1 MTRTSGWL
9 ATLLLLAA
17 GASAADERDDAR
29 TWSVDPDVRVDIEII
44 AGDIEIEAWQ
54 RNEIRV
60 RAQGGGRASIGIEAS
75 PDWISIQ
82 APGPRGWLGGAG
94 EVDLRIEL
102 PEGSRVRAKSINGS
116 IDVKGVRGSVT
127 AHATNGDIEVE
138 GAPREATLETLSS
151 NIQLKGRAGRV
162 AARSV
167 SGSIQLE
174 GVSEEVEATTM
185 SGRIRVEGDDIERA
199 ELRSMAGDIEIEAS
213 LAPRARI
220 YAKTFS
226 GQVRLRLPEDTS
238 ARFDVETFSGGI
250 HSEFVGRIG
259 GDARGDDWSPHG
271 PGQRIRFVVGEGD
284 ARIAI
289 DSFSGGVRIER
300 DDGEARERRAE
311 RRERRLERLE
321 ERRERRQERAEEQAE
336 REAERAEKQAERE
349 AERAEERAERGR

>member
-9 ATLLLLAA
+9 AVLLLLAA

-60 RAQGGGRASIGIEAS
+60 RAQGGGRDSLGIEAS
-75 PDWISIQ
+75 PDWISIR

-185 SGRIRVEGDDIERA
+185 SGSIQVEAGTLRRVDLRTLSGSIE
-199 ELRSMAGDIEIEAS
+199 LEAS
-213 LAPRARI
+213 LAKDARVHLETHSGSLQLTLPRA
-220 YAKTFS
+220 
-226 GQVRLRLPEDTS
+226 TS
-238 ARFDVETFSGGI
+238 AHFDVQTFSGGI
-250 HSEFVGRIG
+250 DNEFEVRSRSRQLGGIGRRLDFQVGD
-259 GDARGDDWSPHG
+259 GDA
-271 PGQRIRFVVGEGD
+271 QIT
-284 ARIAI
+284 IK
-289 DSFSGGVRIER
+289 SFSGGVDI
-300 DDGEARERRAE
+300 
-311 RRERRLERLE
+311 
-321 ERRERRQERAEEQAE
+321 
-336 REAERAEKQAERE
+336 EAED
-349 AERAEERAERGR
+349 